1 MEGWMESRDSRRVVR
16 VFGVGLVVVLAAGA
30 IAAPGPDSGSRG
42 YGGGGGGYGSPTP
55 TATVTETATATPTV
69 TPPPPPDTT
78 KPGCNSRIGRGQTAR
93 SIRKKG
99 LKLSLQCNENARH
112 VTQVFV
118 SKAQARKLGIKKKAK
133 RRVLVGKKTTL
144 LQANVARKISVK
156 LNKKAKSGINRMK
169 RKHVRKLKLTIATS
183 ATDASKNTSR
193 SSTTKSFKR

>member
-1 MEGWMESRDSRRVVR
+1 MESRDSRRVVR

-30 IAAPGPDSGSRG
+30 IAAPGPDNGSRG

-55 TATVTETATATPTV
+55 TATVTETATATPTATV

-78 KPGCNSRIGRGQTAR
+78 APACNSRIGRGQTAR

-144 LQANVARKISVK
+144 LQANVARKIAVK
-156 LNKKAKSGINRMK
+156 LNKKAKNGIKRMK
-169 RKHVRKLKLTIATS
+169 RKHVRKLKLTIGTS
-183 ATDASKNTSR
+183 ATDAAKNTSR

>member
-1 MEGWMESRDSRRVVR
+1 MESRDSRRVVR
-16 VFGVGLVVVLAAGA
+16 VFGVGLILVLAAGA
-30 IAAPGPDSGSRG
+30 VAAPGP
-42 YGGGGGGYGSPTP
+42 GGGRGGYGYGYGYVSPTP
-55 TATVTETATATPTV
+55 TATATETATATATATA

-78 KPGCNSRIGRGQTAR
+78 APACNSRIGRGQTAR

-156 LNKKAKSGINRMK
+156 LSKKAKRGIQRMK

-183 ATDASKNTSR
+183 ATDAAKNTSR